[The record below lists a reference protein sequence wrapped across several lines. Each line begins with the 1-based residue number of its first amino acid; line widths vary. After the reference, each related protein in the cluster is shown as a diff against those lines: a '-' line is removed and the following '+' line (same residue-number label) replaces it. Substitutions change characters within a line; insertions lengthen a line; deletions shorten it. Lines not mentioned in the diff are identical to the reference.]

1 MLTMLRIGMVGITV
15 IELFMSFVGLIMAFS
30 CTPQILKV
38 IERKSSEDVSILTT
52 QMLIFGE
59 VCWIGYSFHMES
71 LSIFIYGFLSVI
83 LLSIQ
88 LGVILAYREPKGM
101 VEEKE
106 C

>member
-1 MLTMLRIGMVGITV
+1 MLRIGMVGITV

-59 VCWIGYSFHMES
+59 GCWIGYSFHMES